1 MEALIDRPVARPLA
15 AWVSEPLLVLV
26 AEICRLTAV
35 PTVEAWLPGL
45 VTVTPVVGSY
55 CGGGASAAGDRP
67 GRRVV
72 LPAAS

>member
-1 MEALIDRPVARPLA
+1 M
-15 AWVSEPLLVLV
+15 
-26 AEICRLTAV
+26 